1 MAACSEQQPTS
12 VWGASGAGAAGSF
25 ASILAQNVTTAPEQA
40 QVYIPVQQQDS
51 RADAQIKLQED
62 YRKWQNMM
70 EQVEQ
75 TSDSRL
81 AVKPRLK
88 RRKDR
93 DSFED
98 MEAEPIVLDAETLKK
113 YFHMP
118 LNVAAQ
124 KIGVCTTALKQ
135 ACRKIGIKSWP
146 HRMLKNMAVTMG
158 ASPAVL
164 GLERSVA
171 SPSDASSCLEQQDT
185 VSSIEDTISGF
196 ELGGDSLDGWADLFS
211 QPADQSYHAVLADCN
226 AEPASSGIMEGEEQQ
241 HHATA
246 VPCMEVEPT
255 DSRSIHPYV
264 NPKDFSSSKEGGACK
279 TEADAATRS
288 PHPQS
293 KPVPAHTSSSLA
305 SAKAL
310 HGAAPF
316 HEWLLAVQSG
326 YGGPPPAVHAPS
338 STSEFA
344 SFART
349 SSSVP
354 SSPRTERAHVAAP
367 DVHSASSSSARGA
380 VAPSRMGDASSLRA
394 RAGAGPKWGR
404 AREREEEE
412 EKREE
417 RRRRR
422 SECERLRKQVRELV
436 AAHADMLQQLL
447 STQDGLS
454 RELEERAELEQHI
467 AMLEQ
472 QARQQQQQQQQRAIA
487 QRV

>member
-113 YFHMP
+113 YFHVP

-158 ASPAVL
+158 ASPALL
-164 GLERSVA
+164 GLEPPV
-171 SPSDASSCLEQQDT
+171 PSSSDTSSGLEGQDTASSM
-185 VSSIEDTISGF
+185 EDVVGGF
-196 ELGGDSLDGWADLFS
+196 EMGGDTLEGWADLFS
-211 QPADQSYHAVLADCN
+211 QPADQSYHVVLADCN
-226 AEPASSGIMEGEEQQ
+226 TEPASISNMEESAPAARELKIE
-241 HHATA
+241 HATA
-246 VPCMEVEPT
+246 VSSTEAEQT
-255 DSRSIHPYV
+255 GSRYGHPYV
-264 NPKDFSSSKEGGACK
+264 NPKDFSSSKEGPHCK
-279 TEADAATRS
+279 LSSAAL
-288 PHPQS
+288 
-293 KPVPAHTSSSLA
+293 SSSAPTALDSA
-305 SAKAL
+305 SAT
-310 HGAAPF
+310 APF
-316 HEWLLAVQSG
+316 NEWLLAVQ
-326 YGGPPPAVHAPS
+326 GGHASPPPGFISLAQSPA
-338 STSEFA
+338 
-344 SFART
+344 
-349 SSSVP
+349 SVP
-354 SSPRTERAHVAAP
+354 SSPRDAP
-367 DVHSASSSSARGA
+367 ILSAEDEPGAPSDSAR
-380 VAPSRMGDASSLRA
+380 VHRVGDAAEQSA
-394 RAGAGPKWGR
+394 RAWA
-404 AREREEEE
+404 REEEE
-412 EKREE
+412 KWEVRQW
-417 RRRRR
+417 RW
-422 SECERLRKQVRELV
+422 SECERLRKQVREV
-436 AAHADMLQQLL
+436 VGAHTDILQRLL
-447 STQDGLS
+447 SMQDGLS
-454 RELEERAELEQHI
+454 RALEERADLEQSI
-467 AMLEQ
+467 AVLEE
-472 QARQQQQQQQQRAIA
+472 QARRRHQQRAIP
-487 QRV
+487 QRA